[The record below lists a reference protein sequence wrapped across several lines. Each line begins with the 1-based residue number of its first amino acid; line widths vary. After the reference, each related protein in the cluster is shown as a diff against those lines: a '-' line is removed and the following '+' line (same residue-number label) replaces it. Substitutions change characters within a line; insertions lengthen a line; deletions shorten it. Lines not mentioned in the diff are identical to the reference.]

1 MSGSDAHDPRT
12 PAGQSG
18 RAPGPGA
25 GRTPPPAR
33 HRSGHTAK
41 AGDRAAGDRAASPD
55 TRVIGA
61 DNPRAEPSEAESP
74 RAATPGSPGPANP
87 WAGTPAAAQAP
98 PASQDAL
105 APVLRPVPTGNGF
118 EAALEQILQVV
129 RLGLVPAGGRLPAER
144 DLALRLGISRVT
156 LREVLKV
163 LHDEGVVESRRGRYG
178 GTFVLP
184 RTRAPGA
191 DEVRRRI
198 GAVDVADL
206 LRFRAVLETGAAE
219 LCAERRLTGPDA
231 ERLRAALART
241 QDAPLADYRSQDTRL
256 HLTLA
261 ELSGSPTLTA
271 QYTTVRAQLNELLD
285 CIPLLVRNLEHSQR
299 QHSALVDA
307 VLAGDPD
314 GARTRMR
321 EHCAGTAAL
330 LRGFLT

>member
-1 MSGSDAHDPRT
+1 MSGSDAHDPR
-12 PAGQSG
+12 ARGSQG
-18 RAPGPGA
+18 GHAPHPETR
-25 GRTPPPAR
+25 RTPPTASHRPVDSDSHSHSHSHKDVADDHEAR
-33 HRSGHTAK
+33 GSG
-41 AGDRAAGDRAASPD
+41 
-55 TRVIGA
+55 
-61 DNPRAEPSEAESP
+61 AEDPM
-74 RAATPGSPGPANP
+74 
-87 WAGTPAAAQAP
+87 AQASGAETHAPDAP
-98 PASQDAL
+98 PTPQDAL

-129 RLGLVPAGGRLPAER
+129 RLGLVPAGERLPAER
-144 DLALRLGISRVT
+144 DLAIRLGISRVT

-178 GTFVLP
+178 GTFVLA
-184 RTRAPGA
+184 RNRVPGE

-206 LRFRAVLETGAAE
+206 LRFRAVLETGAVE
-219 LCAERRLTGPDA
+219 LCAERRLTGRDA
-231 ERLRAALART
+231 ERLRAALTRT
-241 QDAPLADYRSQDTRL
+241 QDAPLAEYRRQDTRL

-261 ELSGSPTLTA
+261 ELSGSPLLTA

-307 VLAGDPD
+307 VLSGDAD
-314 GARTRMR
+314 GARALMR